1 MENQH
6 PESEQQKRL
15 RAARRAVIKL
25 GTGIVTGS
33 DGQFNVELLEPLART
48 ISRLKKDGRQIVLVS
63 SGAVGLGRGRLG
75 LHRDR
80 LNDLVMRQAC
90 AAVGQSLLMH
100 EYEKLFHT
108 HGIHLA
114 QVLLTEGDFVDRS
127 RYSNL
132 RETME
137 SLLKL
142 GVLPIVNENDTVSTA
157 ELDYLNIRA
166 GERIFSDND
175 RLAAL
180 VMSHIDADVLILL
193 TDVDGLMQ
201 VGPSGTK
208 PVVGKIPHDVI
219 PSEARNPSSIETQEK
234 RDSSARSVLRN
245 DSVLSSCANH
255 NDAGGNVIPLV
266 EEISQELKSLALG
279 PSEGGR
285 GGMLT
290 KLDAAEIA
298 MQAGGVAIIANGKK
312 PDTIARI
319 FDGEPTGT
327 VFLSKT
333 RMAGKRRW
341 IAYAEGVR
349 GRVIVNTGARDAL
362 TGGKASLL
370 ASGVIGVEGEF
381 DAAEVL
387 SIVDAQGLEFAR
399 GISDYSRGDAQG
411 MIGNGSKDSASG
423 RANGRA
429 SVLVKRDN
437 IVLLDRK

>member
-1 MENQH
+1 LEN
-6 PESEQQKRL
+6 EQQKRL
-15 RAARRAVIKL
+15 RASRRAVIKL
-25 GTGIVTGS
+25 GTGIVTSS
-33 DGQFNVELLEPLART
+33 DGQFNVAQLGPVAET
-48 ISRLKKDGRQIVLVS
+48 IARLKKNGRQIVLVS

-80 LNDLVMRQAC
+80 LNDMVMKQAC
-90 AAVGQSLLMH
+90 AAIGQSLLMH
-100 EYEKLFHT
+100 EYERLFGA
-108 HGIHLA
+108 HGIDLA
-114 QVLLTEGDFVDRS
+114 QVLLTEGDFVDRG

-132 RETME
+132 RQTME
-137 SLLKL
+137 ALLKL

-180 VMSHIDADVLILL
+180 VMSHIDADALVLL

-201 VGPSGTK
+201 LGPSGSK
-208 PVVGKIPHDVI
+208 AEGAKVI
-219 PSEARNPSSIETQEK
+219 PI
-234 RDSSARSVLRN
+234 
-245 DSVLSSCANH
+245 
-255 NDAGGNVIPLV
+255 V
-266 EEISQELKSLALG
+266 EEMTPELKSLALG

-298 MQAGGVAIIANGKK
+298 MQAGGVAVIANGTK
-312 PDTIARI
+312 PDTLQRI
-319 FDGEPTGT
+319 FDGELAGT

-341 IAYAEGVR
+341 IAYAAGVR
-349 GRVIVNTGARDAL
+349 GRVIVNAGAREAL

-370 ASGVIGVEGEF
+370 SSGVIGVEGEF
-381 DAAEVL
+381 DAAEVV
-387 SIVDAQGLEFAR
+387 SIVDTEGLEFAR
-399 GISDYSRGDAQG
+399 GISDYSRNDAQG
-411 MIGNGSKDSASG
+411 FIRGNGSPAARKNTEGAAVK
-423 RANGRA
+423 RAT
-429 SVLVKRDN
+429 VLVKRDN

>member
-1 MENQH
+1 MTNQH

-25 GTGIVTGS
+25 GTGIVTGA
-33 DGQFNVELLEPLART
+33 DGQFNVENLAPVART
-48 ISRLKKDGRQIVLVS
+48 IAELKKDGRQVVLVS

-100 EYEKLFHT
+100 EYEKLFQA

-132 RETME
+132 RQTME
-137 SLLKL
+137 ALLKL

-180 VMSHIDADVLILL
+180 VMSHIDADVLVLL
-193 TDVDGLMQ
+193 TDVDGLMRL
-201 VGPSGTK
+201 GPS
-208 PVVGKIPHDVI
+208 D
-219 PSEARNPSSIETQEK
+219 S
-234 RDSSARSVLRN
+234 RDAAV
-245 DSVLSSCANH
+245 
-255 NDAGGNVIPLV
+255 VIPLV
-266 EEISQELKSLALG
+266 EEISPGLKSLALG

-298 MQAGGVAIIANGKK
+298 MQAGGVAVIANGKK
-312 PDTIARI
+312 PDTLDRI
-319 FDGEPTGT
+319 FHGEPAGT

-341 IAYAEGVR
+341 IAYAAGVR
-349 GRVIVNTGARDAL
+349 GRVVVNAGARDAL

-370 ASGVIGVEGEF
+370 ASGVIRVEGEF
-381 DAAEVL
+381 EAAEVV
-387 SIVDAQGLEFAR
+387 SIVDGEGLEFAR
-399 GISDYSRGDAQG
+399 GISDYSRGDAEG
-411 MIGNGSKDSASG
+411 LIGNGSKGPANG
-423 RANGRA
+423 RASGRA

>member
-1 MENQH
+1 L
-6 PESEQQKRL
+6 ESEQQKRL

-25 GTGIVTGS
+25 GTGIVTGA
-33 DGQFNVELLEPLART
+33 DGQFNVEHLAPVART
-48 ISRLKKDGRQIVLVS
+48 IAVLKKDGRQVVLVS

-100 EYEKLFHT
+100 EYEKLFQA

-114 QVLLTEGDFVDRS
+114 QVLLTEGDFVDRT

-132 RETME
+132 RQTME
-137 SLLKL
+137 ALLKL

-180 VMSHIDADVLILL
+180 VMSHIEADVLVLL

-201 VGPSGTK
+201 LGPSG
-208 PVVGKIPHDVI
+208 
-219 PSEARNPSSIETQEK
+219 S
-234 RDSSARSVLRN
+234 RDAT
-245 DSVLSSCANH
+245 A
-255 NDAGGNVIPLV
+255 VIPLV
-266 EEISQELKSLALG
+266 EEISPELKSLALG

-298 MQAGGVAIIANGKK
+298 MQAGGVAVIANGKK
-312 PDTIARI
+312 PDTLDRI
-319 FDGEPTGT
+319 FTGEPAGT

-341 IAYAEGVR
+341 IAYAAGVR
-349 GRVIVNTGARDAL
+349 GRVVVNAGARDAL

-370 ASGVIGVEGEF
+370 ASGVIRVEGEF
-381 DAAEVL
+381 EAAEVV
-387 SIVDAQGLEFAR
+387 SIVDGEGLEFAR
-399 GISDYSRGDAQG
+399 GISDYSRGDAEG
-411 MIGNGSKDSASG
+411 MIGNGSKGVTNG
-423 RANGRA
+423 RAGGRA

>member
-1 MENQH
+1 VENQT
-6 PESEQQKRL
+6 PETEQQKRL
-15 RAARRAVIKL
+15 RASRRAVIKL

-33 DGQFNVELLEPLART
+33 DGHFNFAQLGPVARD
-48 ISRLKKDGRQIVLVS
+48 IAVLKKDGRQIVLVS

-80 LNDLVMRQAC
+80 LNDMVMRQAC

-100 EYEKLFHT
+100 EYEKMFHAF
-108 HGIHLA
+108 GVDIA
-114 QVLLTEGDFVDRS
+114 QVLLTEGDFVDRT

-137 SLLKL
+137 ALLKM

-180 VMSHIDADVLILL
+180 VMSHVEADALVLL

-201 VGPSGTK
+201 LGPSG
-208 PVVGKIPHDVI
+208 
-219 PSEARNPSSIETQEK
+219 SI
-234 RDSSARSVLRN
+234 D
-245 DSVLSSCANH
+245 AN
-255 NDAGGNVIPLV
+255 AKVIPLI
-266 EEISQELKSLALG
+266 EEITPELKGLALG

-290 KLDAAEIA
+290 KLEAAEIA
-298 MQAGGVAIIANGKK
+298 MQAGGVAVITNGTR
-312 PDTIARI
+312 PDALEKV
-319 FDGEPTGT
+319 FQGEPAGT
-327 VFLSKT
+327 VFLSRT

-341 IAYAEGVR
+341 IAYAAGVR
-349 GRVIVNTGARDAL
+349 GRVIVNAGAREAL

-370 ASGVIGVEGEF
+370 ASGVTGVEGEF
-381 DAAEVL
+381 DAAEVV
-387 SIVDAQGLEFAR
+387 SIVDIEGMEFAR

-411 MIGNGSKDSASG
+411 MIGNGAPARENGGGQGGK
-423 RANGRA
+423 RAT
-429 SVLVKRDN
+429 VLVKRDN

>member
-1 MENQH
+1 L
-6 PESEQQKRL
+6 ESEQQKRL
-15 RAARRAVIKL
+15 RASRRVVIKL
-25 GTGIVTGS
+25 GTGIVTGG
-33 DGQFNVELLEPLART
+33 DGQFNVAHLEPVART
-48 ISRLKKDGRQIVLVS
+48 IARLKEDGRQVVLVS

-80 LNDLVMRQAC
+80 LNDMVTRQAC

-100 EYEKLFHT
+100 EYEKLFQAHA
-108 HGIHLA
+108 IQLA
-114 QVLLTEGDFVDRS
+114 QVLLTEGDFVDRT

-180 VMSHIDADVLILL
+180 VMSHIDADALVLL
-193 TDVDGLMQ
+193 TDVDGMMEFAPTETK
-201 VGPSGTK
+201 VTGGTL
-208 PVVGKIPHDVI
+208 IPF
-219 PSEARNPSSIETQEK
+219 
-234 RDSSARSVLRN
+234 
-245 DSVLSSCANH
+245 
-255 NDAGGNVIPLV
+255 V
-266 EEISQELKSLALG
+266 EEITPELKSLALG

-290 KLDAAEIA
+290 KLAAAEIA
-298 MQAGGVAIIANGKK
+298 MQAGGVAVIANGTKS
-312 PDTIARI
+312 DTLTQI
-319 FDGEPTGT
+319 FGGEPAGT

-341 IAYAEGVR
+341 IAYAAGVR
-349 GRVIVNTGARDAL
+349 GRVIVNAGAREAL

-370 ASGVIGVEGEF
+370 ASGVTGVEGEF
-381 DAAEVL
+381 DAAEVV
-387 SIVDAQGLEFAR
+387 SIADTEGVEFAR
-399 GISDYSRGDAQG
+399 GISDFSRADAHA
-411 MIGNGSKDSASG
+411 MIGNGLHAREGGERTSK
-423 RANGRA
+423 RAT
-429 SVLVKRDN
+429 VLVKRDN

>member
-1 MENQH
+1 MTNQH

-25 GTGIVTGS
+25 GTGIVTGA
-33 DGQFNVELLEPLART
+33 DGQFNVENLAPVART
-48 ISRLKKDGRQIVLVS
+48 IAELKKDGRQVVLVS

-100 EYEKLFHT
+100 EYEKLFQA

-132 RETME
+132 RQTME
-137 SLLKL
+137 ALLKL

-180 VMSHIDADVLILL
+180 VMSHIDADVLVLL
-193 TDVDGLMQ
+193 TDVDGLMRL
-201 VGPSGTK
+201 GPS
-208 PVVGKIPHDVI
+208 D
-219 PSEARNPSSIETQEK
+219 S
-234 RDSSARSVLRN
+234 RDA
-245 DSVLSSCANH
+245 A
-255 NDAGGNVIPLV
+255 AVIPLV
-266 EEISQELKSLALG
+266 EEISPGLKSLALG

-298 MQAGGVAIIANGKK
+298 MQAGGVAVIANGKK
-312 PDTIARI
+312 PDTLDRI
-319 FDGEPTGT
+319 FHGEPAGT

-341 IAYAEGVR
+341 IAYAAGVR
-349 GRVIVNTGARDAL
+349 GRVVVNAGARDAL

-370 ASGVIGVEGEF
+370 ASGVIRVEGEF
-381 DAAEVL
+381 EAAEVV
-387 SIVDAQGLEFAR
+387 SIVDGEGLEFAR
-399 GISDYSRGDAQG
+399 GISDYSRGDAEG
-411 MIGNGSKDSASG
+411 LIGNGSKGPANG
-423 RANGRA
+423 RASGRA

>member
-1 MENQH
+1 LET
-6 PESEQQKRL
+6 EQQKRL
-15 RAARRAVIKL
+15 RAARRIVIKL
-25 GTGIVTGS
+25 GTGIVTDN
-33 DGQFNVELLEPLART
+33 DGQFNAELLELLART
-48 ISRLKKDGRQIVLVS
+48 IADLKKGGRQIVLVS

-100 EYEKLFHT
+100 EYENLFQA
-108 HGIHLA
+108 HGIQLA
-114 QVLLTEGDFVDRS
+114 QVLLTEGDFVDRT

-132 RETME
+132 RDTME

-142 GVLPIVNENDTVSTA
+142 GVLPIINENDTISTA

-180 VMSHIDADVLILL
+180 VMSHIEADVLVLL
-193 TDVDGLMQ
+193 TDVDGLIEF
-201 VGPSGTK
+201 GPSGPGQFTEK
-208 PVVGKIPHDVI
+208 SSHDVI
-219 PSEARNPSSIETQEK
+219 PSEARLPSSIEIQVK
-234 RDSSARSVLRN
+234 RDASTNSI
-245 DSVLSSCANH
+245 
-255 NDAGGNVIPLV
+255 DAAGRVIPLV
-266 EEISQELKSLALG
+266 EDITPELKSLALG

-298 MQAGGVAIIANGKK
+298 MQSGGIAVIANGKK
-312 PDTIARI
+312 PDTLRRI
-319 FDGEPTGT
+319 FEGEPTGT

-341 IAYAEGVR
+341 IAYAAGVR
-349 GRVIVNTGARDAL
+349 GRVIVNAGARAAL

-370 ASGVIGVEGEF
+370 ASGVVGVEGEF
-381 DAAEVL
+381 DAAEVV
-387 SIVDAQGLEFAR
+387 SIVDSEGTEFAR
-399 GISDYSRGDAQG
+399 GISDYSHEDAQG
-411 MIGNGSKDSASG
+411 MIGNGSSG
-423 RANGRA
+423 GRTNGRA

-437 IVLLDRK
+437 IVILSGSK

>member
-1 MENQH
+1 VTNQH
-6 PESEQQKRL
+6 PETEQQKRL

-33 DGQFNVELLEPLART
+33 DGQFNVELLAPVAHT
-48 ISRLKKDGRQIVLVS
+48 IAALKKDGRQVVLVS

-80 LNDLVMRQAC
+80 LNDLVMRQSC

-100 EYEKLFHT
+100 EYEKLFEAQ
-108 HGIHLA
+108 GIHLA
-114 QVLLTEGDFVDRS
+114 QVLLTEGDFVDRT

-132 RETME
+132 RQTME
-137 SLLKL
+137 TLLKL

-180 VMSHIDADVLILL
+180 VMSHIEADVLVLL

-201 VGPSGTK
+201 IGQPGSTQSAK
-208 PVVGKIPHDVI
+208 KISHDVI
-219 PSEARNPSSIETQEK
+219 PSEARNPSSIEIQEK
-234 RDSSARSVLRN
+234 RDSSARSVPRN
-245 DSVLSSCANH
+245 DDILSLSANSK
-255 NDAGGNVIPLV
+255 DATVSVIPIV
-266 EEISQELKSLALG
+266 EEISPELKALASG

-298 MQAGGVAIIANGKK
+298 MHAGGVAIIANGKK
-312 PDTIARI
+312 PDTLDRI
-319 FDGEPTGT
+319 FAGDPIGT

-341 IAYAEGVR
+341 IAYAAGVR
-349 GRVIVNTGARDAL
+349 GRVVVNAGARDAL

-370 ASGVIGVEGEF
+370 ASGVVRVEGEF
-381 DAAEVL
+381 DAAEVV
-387 SIVDAQGLEFAR
+387 SIVDAEGQEFAR
-399 GISDYSRGDAQG
+399 GISDFSRSDAEG
-411 MIGNGSKDSASG
+411 MIGNGTNGQASG

-437 IVLLDRK
+437 IALLDRK

>member
-1 MENQH
+1 
-6 PESEQQKRL
+6 
-15 RAARRAVIKL
+15 
-25 GTGIVTGS
+25 
-33 DGQFNVELLEPLART
+33 
-48 ISRLKKDGRQIVLVS
+48 VS

-80 LNDLVMRQAC
+80 LNDMVMRQAC

-100 EYEKLFHT
+100 EYEKLFQT
-108 HGIHLA
+108 HGVQLA
-114 QVLLTEGDFVDRS
+114 QVLLTEGDFVDRN

-132 RETME
+132 RQTME
-137 SLLKL
+137 ALLKL

-180 VMSHIDADVLILL
+180 VMSHIEADVLVLL
-193 TDVDGLMQ
+193 TDVDGLM
-201 VGPSGTK
+201 PL
-208 PVVGKIPHDVI
+208 
-219 PSEARNPSSIETQEK
+219 APSSSI
-234 RDSSARSVLRN
+234 
-245 DSVLSSCANH
+245 
-255 NDAGGNVIPLV
+255 DAAGSVIPLV
-266 EEISQELKSLALG
+266 EEISPELKAMALG

-290 KLDAAEIA
+290 KIDAAEIA
-298 MQAGGVAIIANGKK
+298 MRAGGVAVIANGKK
-312 PDTIARI
+312 PDTLDRI
-319 FDGEPTGT
+319 FEGERTGT

-341 IAYAEGVR
+341 IAYAAGVR
-349 GRVIVNTGARDAL
+349 GRVIVNAGAHDAL

-381 DAAEVL
+381 EAAEVV
-387 SIVDAQGLEFAR
+387 SIVDAEGQEFAR
-399 GISDYSRGDAQG
+399 GISDYSRGDAEG
-411 MIGNGSKDSASG
+411 MIGNGTNGQASG
-423 RANGRA
+423 QPSGRTGGRA
-429 SVLVKRDN
+429 GVLVKRDN

>member
-1 MENQH
+1 VENQNS
-6 PESEQQKRL
+6 ETEQQKRL
-15 RAARRAVIKL
+15 RASRRAVIKL

-33 DGQFNVELLEPLART
+33 DGQFNASHLEPVART
-48 ISRLKKDGRQIVLVS
+48 IAALKKDGRQIVLVS

-80 LNDLVMRQAC
+80 LNDMVMRQAC

-100 EYEKLFHT
+100 EYEKLFQAF
-108 HGIHLA
+108 GVDLA
-114 QVLLTEGDFVDRS
+114 QVLLTEGDFVDRT

-137 SLLKL
+137 ALLKL

-180 VMSHIDADVLILL
+180 VMSHIEADLLVLL

-201 VGPSGTK
+201 FGPSGSK
-208 PVVGKIPHDVI
+208 
-219 PSEARNPSSIETQEK
+219 
-234 RDSSARSVLRN
+234 
-245 DSVLSSCANH
+245 
-255 NDAGGNVIPLV
+255 DADAKVIPLV
-266 EEISQELKSLALG
+266 EEITPELKSLALG

-290 KLDAAEIA
+290 KLEAADIA
-298 MQAGGVAIIANGKK
+298 MQAGGVAVIANGTK
-312 PDTIARI
+312 PDALGQI
-319 FDGEPTGT
+319 FEGDPTGT

-341 IAYAEGVR
+341 IAFAAGVR
-349 GRVIVNTGARDAL
+349 GRVIVNAGAREAL

-370 ASGVIGVEGEF
+370 LTGVTSVEGEF
-381 DAAEVL
+381 DAAEVV
-387 SIVDAQGLEFAR
+387 SIVDTDGLEFAR

-411 MIGNGSKDSASG
+411 MIGNGSHAPEG
-423 RANGRA
+423 GRA
-429 SVLVKRDN
+429 SKRATVLVKRDN

>member
-1 MENQH
+1 VKNQH

-25 GTGIVTGS
+25 GTGIVTGA
-33 DGQFNVELLEPLART
+33 DGQFNVEHLAPVART
-48 ISRLKKDGRQIVLVS
+48 IASLKKDGRQVVLVS

-80 LNDLVMRQAC
+80 LNDLVVRQAC

-100 EYEKLFHT
+100 EYEKLFQT
-108 HGIHLA
+108 HGVQLA

-132 RETME
+132 RQTME
-137 SLLKL
+137 ALLKL

-180 VMSHIDADVLILL
+180 VMSHIDADVLVLL

-201 VGPSGTK
+201 LGPSG
-208 PVVGKIPHDVI
+208 
-219 PSEARNPSSIETQEK
+219 S
-234 RDSSARSVLRN
+234 RDAAAL
-245 DSVLSSCANH
+245 
-255 NDAGGNVIPLV
+255 IPLV
-266 EEISQELKSLALG
+266 EEISAELKSLALG

-298 MQAGGVAIIANGKK
+298 MQAGGVAVIANGKK
-312 PDTIARI
+312 PDTLDHI
-319 FDGEPTGT
+319 FHGEPGGT

-341 IAYAEGVR
+341 IAYAAGVR
-349 GRVIVNTGARDAL
+349 GRVVVNAGARDAL

-370 ASGVIGVEGEF
+370 ASGVIRVEGEF
-381 DAAEVL
+381 EAAEVV
-387 SIVDAQGLEFAR
+387 SIVDGEGLEFAR
-399 GISDYSRGDAQG
+399 GISDFSRGDAES
-411 MIGNGSKDSASG
+411 MIGDGSRGPANG
-423 RANGRA
+423 RASGRA

>member
-1 MENQH
+1 MKNQN
-6 PESEQQKRL
+6 PESEQRKRL

-33 DGQFNVELLEPLART
+33 DGQFNVEHLAPVART
-48 ISRLKKDGRQIVLVS
+48 IAALKKDRRQIVLVS

-100 EYEKLFHT
+100 EYEKLFQA
-108 HGIHLA
+108 HGVQLA
-114 QVLLTEGDFVDRS
+114 QVLLTEGDFVDRN

-132 RETME
+132 RQTME
-137 SLLKL
+137 ALLKL

-180 VMSHIDADVLILL
+180 VMSHIEADVLVLL

-201 VGPSGTK
+201 LGPTGTK
-208 PVVGKIPHDVI
+208 
-219 PSEARNPSSIETQEK
+219 
-234 RDSSARSVLRN
+234 
-245 DSVLSSCANH
+245 
-255 NDAGGNVIPLV
+255 DAAAVIPLV
-266 EEISQELKSLALG
+266 EEISPELKSLALG

-298 MQAGGVAIIANGKK
+298 MQAGGVAVIANGKR
-312 PDTIARI
+312 PDTLARI
-319 FDGEPTGT
+319 FDGEPAGT

-341 IAYAEGVR
+341 IAYAAGVR
-349 GRVIVNTGARDAL
+349 GRVVVNAGARDAL

-370 ASGVIGVEGEF
+370 ASGVVRVEGEF
-381 DAAEVL
+381 EAAEVV
-387 SIVDAQGLEFAR
+387 SIVDGAGLEFAR
-399 GISDYSRGDAQG
+399 GISDYSRGDAEG
-411 MIGNGSKDSASG
+411 MIGNGSKGPANG

-437 IVLLDRK
+437 IVLMDRK

>member
-1 MENQH
+1 VENQN

-33 DGQFNVELLEPLART
+33 DGQFNVEHLAPVART
-48 ISRLKKDGRQIVLVS
+48 IAALKKEGRQIVLVS

-100 EYEKLFHT
+100 EYEKLFQA
-108 HGIHLA
+108 HGIQLA
-114 QVLLTEGDFVDRS
+114 QVLLTEGDFVDRG

-132 RETME
+132 RQTME
-137 SLLKL
+137 ALLKL

-180 VMSHIDADVLILL
+180 VMSHIEADVLVLL

-201 VGPSGTK
+201 LGPSGSK
-208 PVVGKIPHDVI
+208 
-219 PSEARNPSSIETQEK
+219 
-234 RDSSARSVLRN
+234 
-245 DSVLSSCANH
+245 
-255 NDAGGNVIPLV
+255 DAAAVIPLV
-266 EEISQELKSLALG
+266 EEISPELKSLALG

-298 MQAGGVAIIANGKK
+298 MHAGGVAVIANGKK
-312 PDTIARI
+312 PDTLGRI
-319 FDGEPTGT
+319 FDGEPVGT

-333 RMAGKRRW
+333 SMAGKRRW
-341 IAYAEGVR
+341 IAYAAGVR
-349 GRVIVNTGARDAL
+349 GRVIVNAGARDAV

-370 ASGVIGVEGEF
+370 ASGVIRLEGEF
-381 DAAEVL
+381 EAAEVV
-387 SIVDAQGLEFAR
+387 SIVDSEGLEFAR
-399 GISDYSRGDAQG
+399 GISDYSRGDAEG
-411 MIGNGSKDSASG
+411 MIGNGSKAPANG
-423 RANGRA
+423 RVNGRA

>member
-1 MENQH
+1 MKNQN
-6 PESEQQKRL
+6 PESEQRKRL

-33 DGQFNVELLEPLART
+33 DGQFNVEHLAPVART
-48 ISRLKKDGRQIVLVS
+48 IAALKKDGRQVVLVS

-100 EYEKLFHT
+100 EYEKLFQA
-108 HGIHLA
+108 HGVQLA
-114 QVLLTEGDFVDRS
+114 QVLLTEGDFVDRN

-132 RETME
+132 RQTME
-137 SLLKL
+137 ALLKL

-180 VMSHIDADVLILL
+180 VMSHIEADVLVLL

-201 VGPSGTK
+201 LGPTGTK
-208 PVVGKIPHDVI
+208 
-219 PSEARNPSSIETQEK
+219 
-234 RDSSARSVLRN
+234 
-245 DSVLSSCANH
+245 
-255 NDAGGNVIPLV
+255 DAAAVIPLV
-266 EEISQELKSLALG
+266 EEISPELKSLALG

-298 MQAGGVAIIANGKK
+298 MQAGGVAVIANGKR
-312 PDTIARI
+312 PDTLARI
-319 FDGEPTGT
+319 FEGEPAGT

-341 IAYAEGVR
+341 IAYAAGVR
-349 GRVIVNTGARDAL
+349 GRVVVNAGARDAL

-370 ASGVIGVEGEF
+370 ASGVVRVEGEF
-381 DAAEVL
+381 EAAEVV
-387 SIVDAQGLEFAR
+387 SIVDGAGLEFAR
-399 GISDYSRGDAQG
+399 GISDYSRGDAEG
-411 MIGNGSKDSASG
+411 MIGNGSKGPANG

-437 IVLLDRK
+437 IVLMDRK

>member
-1 MENQH
+1 MKNQN

-33 DGQFNVELLEPLART
+33 DGQFNVEHLAPVART
-48 ISRLKKDGRQIVLVS
+48 IAALKKDGRQVVLVS

-100 EYEKLFHT
+100 EYEKLFQT
-108 HGIHLA
+108 HGVQLA
-114 QVLLTEGDFVDRS
+114 QVLLTEGDFVDRN

-132 RETME
+132 RQTME
-137 SLLKL
+137 ALLKL

-180 VMSHIDADVLILL
+180 VMSHIEADVLVLL

-201 VGPSGTK
+201 LGPTGTK
-208 PVVGKIPHDVI
+208 
-219 PSEARNPSSIETQEK
+219 
-234 RDSSARSVLRN
+234 
-245 DSVLSSCANH
+245 
-255 NDAGGNVIPLV
+255 DAGAVIPLV
-266 EEISQELKSLALG
+266 EEISPELKSLALG

-298 MQAGGVAIIANGKK
+298 MQAGGVAVIANGKR
-312 PDTIARI
+312 PDTLARI
-319 FDGEPTGT
+319 FDGEPAGT

-341 IAYAEGVR
+341 IAYAAGVR
-349 GRVIVNTGARDAL
+349 GRVVVNAGARDAL

-370 ASGVIGVEGEF
+370 ASGVVRVEGEF
-381 DAAEVL
+381 EAAEVV
-387 SIVDAQGLEFAR
+387 SIVDGAGLEFAR
-399 GISDYSRGDAQG
+399 GISDYSRGDAEG
-411 MIGNGSKDSASG
+411 MIGNGSKGPANG

-437 IVLLDRK
+437 IVLMDRK

>member
-1 MENQH
+1 VENQTS
-6 PESEQQKRL
+6 ETEQQKRL
-15 RAARRAVIKL
+15 RASRRAVIKL

-33 DGQFNVELLEPLART
+33 NGHFNVAQLEPVARG
-48 ISRLKKDGRQIVLVS
+48 IAHLKKDGRQIVLVS

-80 LNDLVMRQAC
+80 LNDMVMRQAC

-100 EYEKLFHT
+100 EYEKLFQQFGVH
-108 HGIHLA
+108 IA
-114 QVLLTEGDFVDRS
+114 QVLLTEGDFVDRT

-137 SLLKL
+137 ALLKL

-180 VMSHIDADVLILL
+180 VMSHVEADALVLL

-201 VGPSGTK
+201 LGPSGAIDADA
-208 PVVGKIPHDVI
+208 KI
-219 PSEARNPSSIETQEK
+219 
-234 RDSSARSVLRN
+234 
-245 DSVLSSCANH
+245 
-255 NDAGGNVIPLV
+255 IPLV
-266 EEISQELKSLALG
+266 EEMTPELKALALG
-279 PSEGGR
+279 PSQGGR

-290 KLDAAEIA
+290 KLEAAEIA
-298 MQAGGVAIIANGKK
+298 MQAGGVAVITNGTK
-312 PDTIARI
+312 PEALVRV
-319 FDGEPTGT
+319 FEGEPSGT
-327 VFLSKT
+327 VFVSKT

-341 IAYAEGVR
+341 IAYAAGVR
-349 GRVIVNTGARDAL
+349 GRVIVNAGAREAL

-370 ASGVIGVEGEF
+370 ASGVTGVEGEF
-381 DAAEVL
+381 DAAEVV
-387 SIVDAQGLEFAR
+387 SIVDGEGLEFAR
-399 GISDYSRGDAQG
+399 GITDYSRGDAQG
-411 MIGNGSKDSASG
+411 LIGNGS
-423 RANGRA
+423 RAAEAPGQTSKRA
-429 SVLVKRDN
+429 TVLVKRDN

>member
-1 MENQH
+1 LTNQLS
-6 PESEQQKRL
+6 ETEQQKRL

-25 GTGIVTGS
+25 GTGIVTDS
-33 DGQFNVELLEPLART
+33 DGQFNVEHLAPVART
-48 ISRLKKDGRQIVLVS
+48 IAALKKDGRQVVLVS

-80 LNDLVMRQAC
+80 LNDLVTRQAC
-90 AAVGQSLLMH
+90 AAVGQSMLMH
-100 EYEKLFHT
+100 EYENLFQA
-108 HGIHLA
+108 HGVQLA
-114 QVLLTEGDFVDRS
+114 QVLLTEGDFVDRG

-132 RETME
+132 RQTME
-137 SLLKL
+137 ALLKL
-142 GVLPIVNENDTVSTA
+142 GVLPIINENDTVSTA

-193 TDVDGLMQ
+193 TDVDGLMPLG
-201 VGPSGTK
+201 VSGAK
-208 PVVGKIPHDVI
+208 
-219 PSEARNPSSIETQEK
+219 EA
-234 RDSSARSVLRN
+234 A
-245 DSVLSSCANH
+245 
-255 NDAGGNVIPLV
+255 VIPLV
-266 EEISQELKSLALG
+266 EEISPELKSLALG

-298 MQAGGVAIIANGKK
+298 MQAGGVAVIANGKK
-312 PDTIARI
+312 PDTLARI
-319 FDGEPTGT
+319 FDGEPAGT

-341 IAYAEGVR
+341 IAYAAGVR
-349 GRVIVNTGARDAL
+349 GRVVVNAGARDAL

-370 ASGVIGVEGEF
+370 ASGVIRVEGEF
-381 DAAEVL
+381 EAAEVV
-387 SIVDAQGLEFAR
+387 SIVDHEGLEFAR
-399 GISDYSRGDAQG
+399 GISDYSRGDAEG
-411 MIGNGSKDSASG
+411 MIGNGSKDAANA
-423 RANGRA
+423 RAHGRA

>member
-1 MENQH
+1 VKNQN

-33 DGQFNVELLEPLART
+33 DGQFNVEHLAPVAQT
-48 ISRLKKDGRQIVLVS
+48 IAALKKDGRQVVLVS

-80 LNDLVMRQAC
+80 LNDLVLRQAC

-100 EYEKLFHT
+100 EYEKLFQA
-108 HGIHLA
+108 HGVQLA
-114 QVLLTEGDFVDRS
+114 QVLLTEGDFVDRN

-132 RETME
+132 RQTME
-137 SLLKL
+137 ALLKL

-180 VMSHIDADVLILL
+180 VMSHIEADVLVLL

-201 VGPSGTK
+201 LGPTGTK
-208 PVVGKIPHDVI
+208 
-219 PSEARNPSSIETQEK
+219 
-234 RDSSARSVLRN
+234 
-245 DSVLSSCANH
+245 
-255 NDAGGNVIPLV
+255 DAAAVIPLV
-266 EEISQELKSLALG
+266 EEISPELKSLALG

-298 MQAGGVAIIANGKK
+298 MQAGGVAVIANGKR
-312 PDTIARI
+312 PDTLARI
-319 FDGEPTGT
+319 FDGEPAGT

-341 IAYAEGVR
+341 IAYAAGVR
-349 GRVIVNTGARDAL
+349 GRVVVNAGARDAL

-370 ASGVIGVEGEF
+370 ASGVVRVEGEF
-381 DAAEVL
+381 EAAEVV
-387 SIVDAQGLEFAR
+387 SIVDGAGLEFAR
-399 GISDYSRGDAQG
+399 GISDYSRGDAEG
-411 MIGNGSKDSASG
+411 MIGNGSKGPANG

-437 IVLLDRK
+437 IVLMDRK

>member
-1 MENQH
+1 MENQN
-6 PESEQQKRL
+6 PETEQQKRL
-15 RAARRAVIKL
+15 RASRRAVIKL

-33 DGQFNVELLEPLART
+33 DGHFNVAQLEPVAQG
-48 ISRLKKDGRQIVLVS
+48 IARLKKDGRQIVLVS

-80 LNDLVMRQAC
+80 LNDMVMRQAC

-100 EYEKLFHT
+100 EYEKLFRA
-108 HGIHLA
+108 HGVDIA
-114 QVLLTEGDFVDRS
+114 QVLLTEGDFVDRT

-137 SLLKL
+137 ALLKL

-180 VMSHIDADVLILL
+180 VMSHIEADALVLL

-201 VGPSGTK
+201 LGPSGAID
-208 PVVGKIPHDVI
+208 P
-219 PSEARNPSSIETQEK
+219 
-234 RDSSARSVLRN
+234 
-245 DSVLSSCANH
+245 
-255 NDAGGNVIPLV
+255 DAKVIPLV
-266 EEISQELKSLALG
+266 EEITPELKALALG

-290 KLDAAEIA
+290 KLEAAEIA
-298 MQAGGVAIIANGKK
+298 MQAGGVAVITNGTK
-312 PDTIARI
+312 PDALEKT
-319 FDGEPTGT
+319 FDGAPAGT

-341 IAYAEGVR
+341 IAYAAGVR
-349 GRVIVNTGARDAL
+349 GRVIVNAGAREAL
-362 TGGKASLL
+362 TEGKASLL
-370 ASGVIGVEGEF
+370 ASGVTGVEGEF
-381 DAAEVL
+381 DAAEVV
-387 SIVDAQGLEFAR
+387 SIVDAEGLEFAR

-411 MIGNGSKDSASG
+411 MIGNGSHTRNEAGERGNK
-423 RANGRA
+423 RAT
-429 SVLVKRDN
+429 VLVKRDN

>member
-1 MENQH
+1 MKNQDPEN
-6 PESEQQKRL
+6 EQQKRL

-25 GTGIVTGS
+25 GTGIVTAS
-33 DGQFNVELLEPLART
+33 DGQFNVEHLAPVART
-48 ISRLKKDGRQIVLVS
+48 IAALKKDGRQVVLVS

-100 EYEKLFHT
+100 EYEKLFQA
-108 HGIHLA
+108 HGIQLA
-114 QVLLTEGDFVDRS
+114 QVLLTEGDFVDRN

-132 RETME
+132 RQTME
-137 SLLKL
+137 ALLKL

-180 VMSHIDADVLILL
+180 VMSHIEADVLVLL

-201 VGPSGTK
+201 LGPSGAK
-208 PVVGKIPHDVI
+208 
-219 PSEARNPSSIETQEK
+219 
-234 RDSSARSVLRN
+234 
-245 DSVLSSCANH
+245 
-255 NDAGGNVIPLV
+255 DAAAVIPLV
-266 EEISQELKSLALG
+266 EEISPELKSLALG

-298 MQAGGVAIIANGKK
+298 MQAGGVAVIANGKK
-312 PDTIARI
+312 PDTLARI
-319 FDGEPTGT
+319 FDGEPAGT

-341 IAYAEGVR
+341 IAYAAGVR
-349 GRVIVNTGARDAL
+349 GRVVVNAGARDAL

-370 ASGVIGVEGEF
+370 ASGVIRVEGEF
-381 DAAEVL
+381 EAAEVV
-387 SIVDAQGLEFAR
+387 SIVDSEGLEFAR
-399 GISDYSRGDAQG
+399 GISDYSRGDAEG
-411 MIGNGSKDSASG
+411 MIGNGSKGPANG
-423 RANGRA
+423 RVHGRA

-437 IVLLDRK
+437 IVLMDRK

>member
-6 PESEQQKRL
+6 SEIEQQKRL
-15 RAARRAVIKL
+15 RAARRVVIKL

-33 DGQFNVELLEPLART
+33 DGQFNAELLEPVART
-48 ISRLKKDGRQIVLVS
+48 IARLKKDGRQIVLVS

-100 EYEKLFHT
+100 EYEKLFHV
-108 HGIHLA
+108 HGVHLA
-114 QVLLTEGDFVDRS
+114 QVLLTEGDFVDRN

-132 RETME
+132 RQTME
-137 SLLKL
+137 ALLKL

-180 VMSHIDADVLILL
+180 VMSHIEADVLVLL

-201 VGPSGTK
+201 MEAATPK
-208 PVVGKIPHDVI
+208 PVAGKM
-219 PSEARNPSSIETQEK
+219 Q
-234 RDSSARSVLRN
+234 N
-245 DSVLSSCANH
+245 D
-255 NDAGGNVIPLV
+255 DGNSMESPGILIPLV
-266 EEISQELKSLALG
+266 EHISPELRALALG

-298 MQAGGVAIIANGKK
+298 MQAGGVAVIANGKK
-312 PDTIARI
+312 PGTLDRI
-319 FDGEPTGT
+319 FEGEPTGS

-341 IAYAEGVR
+341 IAYAAGVR
-349 GRVIVNTGARDAL
+349 GRVIVNAGARDAL

-370 ASGVIGVEGEF
+370 VTGVTGVEGEF
-381 DAAEVL
+381 DAAEVV
-387 SIVDAQGLEFAR
+387 SIVDTEGQEFAR
-399 GISDYSRGDAQG
+399 GISDYSRADAEG
-411 MIGNGSKDSASG
+411 MIGNGSSSQAGGRTGG
-423 RANGRA
+423 RAG
-429 SVLVKRDN
+429 VLVKRDN
-437 IVLLDRK
+437 IVLMDRK